1 MADNQPPRFPWVEA
15 LLVALTA
22 LLAWLARRKP

>member
-1 MADNQPPRFPWVEA
+1 MADNQPRFPWIEA